1 MCTRIFV
8 SAGARRSF
16 EFEMRW
22 WPRGPSNHN
31 SASKSDFDLGWRDE
45 TTAVLVRLVGQHL
58 ARDIGPSQCMAGSPK
73 ISTTANYRCP
83 KHPRIHA
90 STHPRIPFHACLVE
104 RQRLVTLV
112 IPDWPLQPETPCAA
126 GISLGG
132 LDPPERSRRMPRLV
146 LSLPSSSL
154 DLARAASSSVL
165 SLAAIAD
172 ALTAHE
178 QTAPEDKPC

>member
-1 MCTRIFV
+1 MKRQQFLCV
-8 SAGARRSF
+8 SSDSIWLVTLVHHSAWPVPPRSLLLQTTGAQS
-16 EFEMRW
+16 
-22 WPRGPSNHN
+22 
-31 SASKSDFDLGWRDE
+31 
-45 TTAVLVRLVGQHL
+45 
-58 ARDIGPSQCMAGSPK
+58 
-73 ISTTANYRCP
+73 
-83 KHPRIHA
+83 IHA